1 MQSASKLV
9 GSSLSNL
16 VHELSDFLQA
26 QNEESTTTTPYSGST
41 AIAPRM
47 RTVLL
52 ALLNECLDFRKGQD
66 QHVLLICVCES
77 ELVRDAGREREL
89 ASILN
94 LVTMAVQK
102 YPSVVCDNKCS
113 AALAMLQRIIP
124 MFAQEKFRQ
133 EQSSTSS
140 AMIHQLTSYCLL
152 LSSEMCIQLCWGPS
166 CPCFHFYQKGLCRF
180 MQWSAEV

>member
-1 MQSASKLV
+1 MGKSPCCKRPTQALQILAMQSASKLV

-52 ALLNECLDFRKGQD
+52 ALLDECLDFRTGQD
-66 QHVLLICVCES
+66 QHPPLVICVCGID
-77 ELVRDAGREREL
+77 LMCGAGREREL

-124 MFAQEKFRQ
+124 MFAQEKIRQ
-133 EQSSTSS
+133 EQSSTISVIVY
-140 AMIHQLTSYCLL
+140 MLTSACLL
-152 LSSEMCIQLCWGPS
+152 VSSETFIQLCWGLS
-166 CPCFHFYQKGLCRF
+166 CL
-180 MQWSAEV
+180 

>member
-1 MQSASKLV
+1 MGKSPCCKRPTQALQIFAMQSASKLV

-52 ALLNECLDFRKGQD
+52 ALLDECLDFRTGQD
-66 QHVLLICVCES
+66 QHPPLVICVCGID
-77 ELVRDAGREREL
+77 LMCGAGREREL

-124 MFAQEKFRQ
+124 MFAQEKIRQ
-133 EQSSTSS
+133 EQSSTISVIVY
-140 AMIHQLTSYCLL
+140 MLTSACLL
-152 LSSEMCIQLCWGPS
+152 VSSETFIQLCWGLS
-166 CPCFHFYQKGLCRF
+166 CL
-180 MQWSAEV
+180 